1 MQPNVPLSIA
11 QIILSIMITGAILL
25 QAQGS
30 GLGTTWSGGGETYHT
45 KRGVEKVLFI
55 FTIVAIFLF
64 AVLSLVSLILQARG

>member
-1 MQPNVPLSIA
+1 MNIPLSIA
-11 QIILSIMITGAILL
+11 QIVLSIAITAAILL

-45 KRGVEKVLFI
+45 KRGLEKVIFG

-64 AVLSLVSLILQARG
+64 AALSLASLIVQARG

>member
-1 MQPNVPLSIA
+1 MNVPLALA
-11 QIILSIMITGAILL
+11 QIVLSILITGAILL

-45 KRGVEKVLFI
+45 KRGLEKVLFI

-64 AVLSLVSLILQARG
+64 AGLSLLHLIWQAR